1 MGIEK
6 SSEKSGYS
14 LLSDKRII
22 EHMGEGNIVID
33 PFLEENLGTASYDVS
48 LGRYHYREQG
58 PDIGRLIYSPWS
70 EEDVRKVWG
79 EPKKAVVAGE
89 YFPIINTNLP
99 DGINNDDEVIMIGPG
114 ETILSHTEEFL
125 GGRNVVTT
133 MMKAR
138 STVGR
143 NFIEVCKCAG
153 WGDVGYINRWT
164 MEITNNSMRYII
176 PLVVG
181 RRVAQMAFFEVGV
194 TLGKDYSIKGKYQ
207 TTTDLEELRRNWK
220 PDDMLPKMW
229 RDREVSK

>member
-1 MGIEK
+1 M
-6 SSEKSGYS
+6 
-14 LLSDKRII
+14 DK
-22 EHMGEGNIVID
+22 GNVVID
-33 PFLEENLGTASYDVS
+33 PFKRENLGTASYDVS
-48 LGRYHYREQG
+48 LGRFYYREQN

-79 EPKKAVVAGE
+79 ESQTAATAGE
-89 YFPIINTNLP
+89 YFHRIGHKLP
-99 DGINNDDEVIMIGPG
+99 EGINNDDEVIMIGPG
-114 ETILSHTEEFL
+114 ETALCHTQEFL

-164 MEITNNSMRYII
+164 MEVTNNSMQYII

-181 RRVAQMAFFEVGV
+181 RRIAQLAFFEVGD
-194 TLGKDYSIKGKYQ
+194 TLGVDYSVKGKYQ
-207 TTTDLEELRRNWK
+207 STTDLKELQRLWR
-220 PDDMLPKMW
+220 PDDMIPKMW
-229 RDREVSK
+229 KDREVEG

>member
-1 MGIEK
+1 MTLENT
-6 SSEKSGYS
+6 SEKSGYS

-33 PFLEENLGTASYDVS
+33 PFVEENLGTASYDVS

-58 PDIGRLIYSPWS
+58 PDTERIIYSPWS
-70 EEDVRKVWG
+70 ETDVRKVWG
-79 EPKKAVVAGE
+79 EPQTAVIASE
-89 YFPIINTNLP
+89 HFPSNNMDIP
-99 DGINNDDEVIMIGPG
+99 EGINESDEVIMIKAG
-114 ETILSHTEEFL
+114 ETILCHTEEFL

-164 MEITNNSMRYII
+164 MEITNNSMRYTI

-181 RRVAQMAFFEVGV
+181 RRIAQLAFFEVGV
-194 TLGKDYSIKGKYQ
+194 TLGGDYSLKGKYQ
-207 TTTDLEELRRNWK
+207 STTDLEELRRGWK

-229 RDREVSK
+229 KDREVSR